1 MTGCATP
8 ASVRGVTPGT
18 ISPDQLTALLDQPA
32 PHALLDV
39 RERAAFE
46 RGHIFRATPLPRR
59 LLESRLPGLVTAPA
73 TLIVLYDAD
82 GQLSAL
88 AAPTL
93 AEMGYTEVFALTGG
107 LEAWRRAGLPVV
119 QGLNVPSKVFG
130 EHVLHERKT
139 PEITPLELAARM
151 AEGLDLVLVDT
162 RTPEEY
168 HRGCLPGAWSMP
180 GGELVLRI
188 GEVVERPDQTIVVH
202 CGGRTRSYLGA
213 ESLRR
218 MGLPNPIVAVKN
230 GTMGWQLDGLEL
242 ERGASRWPPAP
253 SEKSRARAL
262 EVAARLA
269 AEDGT
274 PLVSAEAVVE
284 RWTRRDREN
293 VALLDVRT
301 REEYEAGHVPGSVWA
316 PGGQAVQ
323 ATDEYVAVRAG
334 WLVLI
339 CDGFGRSIMTAG
351 WLKRMGFPRVAVLE
365 GGVPAWE
372 RSGRPIETEQPP
384 PVVFGY
390 EAARRVVERVPPGPL
405 GDAVVI
411 SVDPSDVYQRG
422 HVPGARWLGR
432 SRLEL
437 HVDRAAPDKSQ
448 HVLLTCADGVQS
460 TLAAATLRRLGYA
473 AARVLDGGLV
483 AWKAAGLEVETGP
496 GTMLDEAEDVVQKPY
511 ERGRAAMEA
520 YLRWEEALDP
530 RGVSPH
536 ALLPA
541 RPADSRGAPRDP
553 RGS

>member
-1 MTGCATP
+1 M
-8 ASVRGVTPGT
+8 TPGA
-18 ISPDQLTALLDQPA
+18 ISPDQLTTLLQQRDA
-32 PHALLDV
+32 HALLDV

-59 LLESRLPGLVTAPA
+59 LLETRLPMLVTAPG
-73 TLIVLYDAD
+73 TLVVLYDDD
-82 GQLSAL
+82 GRIATL
-88 AAPTL
+88 AAATL
-93 AEMGYTEVFALTGG
+93 GEMGYTEVFVLTGG
-107 LEAWRRAGLPVV
+107 FDAWRAGRPVV

-130 EHVLHERKT
+130 EHVLHDRKT
-139 PEITPLELAARM
+139 PEVTPLELSARM
-151 AEGLDLVLVDT
+151 AQGQDMVIVDT

-180 GGELVLRI
+180 GGELILRI

-253 SEKSRARAL
+253 SAASRARAR

-274 PLVSAEAVVE
+274 PLVSPDAVAE
-284 RWTRRDREN
+284 RWSHRDREN
-293 VALLDVRT
+293 VSMLDVRT
-301 REEYEAGHVPGSVWA
+301 REEYEAGHVPGSIWA

-351 WLKRMGFPRVAVLE
+351 WLKRMGFPHVAVLE

-372 RSGRPIETEQPP
+372 RSGRPLETGQPAP
-384 PVVFGY
+384 APFGY
-390 EAARRVVERVPPGPL
+390 EAAQRVVERVAPGPL
-405 GDAVVI
+405 GPSGLLGHDVVV
-411 SVDPSDVYQRG
+411 SVDPSDVYERG
-422 HVPGARWLGR
+422 HLPGAIWIGR
-432 SRLEL
+432 GQLEL
-437 HVDRAAPDKSQ
+437 TIGRAAPEPTRR
-448 HVLLTCADGVQS
+448 VLLTCADGVQS
-460 TLAAATLRRLGYA
+460 TLAAATLRRMGYA
-473 AARVLDGGLV
+473 EARVLDAGV
-483 AWKAAGLEVETGP
+483 AAWRAAGLPVETGL
-496 GTMLDEAEDVVQKPY
+496 GSMQGEADDVVQKPY

-520 YLRWEEALDP
+520 YLRWEEALDAH
-530 RGVSPH
+530 GVSPH
-536 ALLPA
+536 ALLPE
-541 RPADSRGAPRDP
+541 RPAAP
-553 RGS
+553 GSTR

>member
-1 MTGCATP
+1 M
-8 ASVRGVTPGT
+8 TPGA
-18 ISPDQLTALLDQPA
+18 ISPDQLTTLLQQRDA
-32 PHALLDV
+32 HALLDV

-59 LLESRLPGLVTAPA
+59 LLETRLPMLVTAA
-73 TLIVLYDAD
+73 GTLIVLYDDD
-82 GQLSAL
+82 GRIS
-88 AAPTL
+88 TL
-93 AEMGYTEVFALTGG
+93 TASTLGDMGYTEVFVLTGG
-107 LEAWRRAGLPVV
+107 FDAWRAGGRPVV

-130 EHVLHERKT
+130 EHVLHDRKT
-139 PEITPLELAARM
+139 PEVTPLELSARM
-151 AEGLDLVLVDT
+151 AQGQDMVIVDT

-180 GGELVLRI
+180 GGELILRI

-253 SEKSRARAL
+253 SAASRARAHD
-262 EVAARLA
+262 VATRLA

-274 PLVSAEAVVE
+274 PLVSPDAVAE
-284 RWTRRDREN
+284 RWSHRDREN
-293 VALLDVRT
+293 VSMLDVRT
-301 REEYEAGHVPGSVWA
+301 REEYEAGHVPGSIWA

-351 WLKRMGFPRVAVLE
+351 WLKRMGFPHVAVLE

-372 RSGRPIETEQPP
+372 RSGRPLETGPP
-384 PVVFGY
+384 APAPFGY
-390 EAARRVVERVPPGPL
+390 EAAQRVVERVAPGPL
-405 GDAVVI
+405 GPSGLLGHDVVV

-422 HVPGARWLGR
+422 HLPGAVWIGR
-432 SRLEL
+432 GRLEL
-437 HVDRAAPDKSQ
+437 AIAQAASDPARP
-448 HVLLTCADGVQS
+448 VLLTCADGVQS
-460 TLAAATLRRLGYA
+460 TLAAATLRRMGYA
-473 AARVLDGGLV
+473 TARVLDGGV
-483 AWKAAGLEVETGP
+483 AAWRAAGLPVETGP
-496 GTMLDEAEDVVQKPY
+496 GSMLGEADDVVQKPY
-511 ERGRAAMEA
+511 ERGRPAMEA
-520 YLRWEEALDP
+520 YLRWEEALDAH
-530 RGVSPH
+530 GVSPH
-536 ALLPA
+536 ALLPE
-541 RPADSRGAPRDP
+541 RPAAPGGAR
-553 RGS
+553 

>member
-1 MTGCATP
+1 M
-8 ASVRGVTPGT
+8 TPGT
-18 ISPDQLTALLDQPA
+18 ISPDQVTTLLQQRGA
-32 PHALLDV
+32 HALLDV

-59 LLESRLPGLVTAPA
+59 LLETRLPGLVTASG
-73 TLIVLYDAD
+73 TLIVLYDDD
-82 GQLSAL
+82 GRISTL
-88 AAPTL
+88 AAATL
-93 AEMGYTEVFALTGG
+93 GDMGYTEVFVLTGG
-107 LEAWRRAGLPVV
+107 FEAWRAAGGPVV

-130 EHVLHERKT
+130 EHVLHDRKT
-139 PEITPLELAARM
+139 PEVTPLELSARM
-151 AEGLDLVLVDT
+151 AQGQDMVIVDT

-180 GGELVLRI
+180 GGELILRI

-253 SEKSRARAL
+253 SAASRARAL
-262 EVAARLA
+262 DVATRLA

-274 PLVSAEAVVE
+274 PLVSPDAVAD
-284 RWTRRDREN
+284 RWSHRDREN
-293 VALLDVRT
+293 VSMLDVRT
-301 REEYEAGHVPGSVWA
+301 REEYEAGHVPGSIWA

-323 ATDEYVAVRAG
+323 ATDEYVAVRGG

-351 WLKRMGFPRVAVLE
+351 WLKRMGFPHVAVLE

-372 RSGRPIETEQPP
+372 RSGRPLETGQPA
-384 PVVFGY
+384 PVPFGY
-390 EAARRVVERVPPGPL
+390 EAAQRVVERVAPGPL
-405 GDAVVI
+405 GPSGPLGHDVVV

-422 HVPGARWLGR
+422 HLPGAVWIGR
-432 SRLEL
+432 GRLEL
-437 HVDRAAPDKSQ
+437 AIAQAAPDPARP
-448 HVLLTCADGVQS
+448 VLLTCADGVQS
-460 TLAAATLRRLGYA
+460 TLAAATLRRMGYA
-473 AARVLDGGLV
+473 TARVLDGGAA
-483 AWKAAGLEVETGP
+483 AWRAAGLPVETGP
-496 GTMLDEAEDVVQKPY
+496 GSMLGEADDVVQKPY

-520 YLRWEEALDP
+520 YLRWEEALDAH
-530 RGVSPH
+530 GVSPH
-536 ALLPA
+536 ALLPE
-541 RPADSRGAPRDP
+541 RPAAPGGAR
-553 RGS
+553 

>member
-1 MTGCATP
+1 M
-8 ASVRGVTPGT
+8 TPGA
-18 ISPDQLTALLDQPA
+18 ISPDQLTTLLQQRDA
-32 PHALLDV
+32 HALLDI

-59 LLESRLPGLVTAPA
+59 LLETRLPMLVTAPG
-73 TLIVLYDAD
+73 TLVVLYDDD
-82 GQLSAL
+82 GRIATL
-88 AAPTL
+88 AAATL
-93 AEMGYTEVFALTGG
+93 GEMGYTEVFVLTGG
-107 LEAWRRAGLPVV
+107 FDAWRAAGRPVV

-130 EHVLHERKT
+130 EHVLHDRQT
-139 PEITPLELAARM
+139 PEVTPLELSARM
-151 AEGLDLVLVDT
+151 AQGQDMVIVDT

-180 GGELVLRI
+180 GGELILRI

-253 SEKSRARAL
+253 SAASRARAR

-274 PLVSAEAVVE
+274 PLVSPDAVAE
-284 RWTRRDREN
+284 RWSHRDRES
-293 VALLDVRT
+293 VSMLDVRT
-301 REEYEAGHVPGSVWA
+301 REEYEAGHVPGSIWA

-351 WLKRMGFPRVAVLE
+351 WLKRMGFPHVAVLE

-372 RSGRPIETEQPP
+372 RSGRPLETGQPAP
-384 PVVFGY
+384 APFGY
-390 EAARRVVERVPPGPL
+390 EAAQRVVERVAPGPL
-405 GDAVVI
+405 GPSGLLGHDVVV

-422 HVPGARWLGR
+422 HLPGAIWIGR
-432 SRLEL
+432 GRLEL
-437 HVDRAAPDKSQ
+437 TIGRAAPDPTRR
-448 HVLLTCADGVQS
+448 VLLTCADGVQS
-460 TLAAATLRRLGYA
+460 TLAAATLRRMGYA
-473 AARVLDGGLV
+473 AARVLDGGV
-483 AWKAAGLEVETGP
+483 AAWRAAGLPIETGL
-496 GTMLDEAEDVVQKPY
+496 GSMQGEADDVVQKPY

-520 YLRWEEALDP
+520 YLRWEEALDAH
-530 RGVSPH
+530 GVSPH
-536 ALLPA
+536 ALLPE
-541 RPADSRGAPRDP
+541 RPAAP
-553 RGS
+553 GSTR

>member
-1 MTGCATP
+1 M
-8 ASVRGVTPGT
+8 TPGA
-18 ISPDQLTALLDQPA
+18 ISPEQLTALLDQPA

-46 RGHIFRATPLPRR
+46 RGHIYRATPLPRR
-59 LLESRLPGLVTAPA
+59 LVESRLPALVTAPA
-73 TLIVLYDAD
+73 TLIVLCDDD
-82 GQLSAL
+82 GQISAL

-93 AEMGYTEVFALTGG
+93 VEMGYTEVFALTGG
-107 LEAWRRAGLPVV
+107 LEAWRRAGCPVV

-139 PEITPLELAARM
+139 PEITPRELSARM
-151 AEGLDLVLVDT
+151 AEGHDMVIVDT

-168 HRGCLPGAWSMP
+168 HRGCLPGAFSMP
-180 GGELVLRI
+180 GGELMLRI
-188 GEVVERPDQTIVVH
+188 GELVERPDQTIVVH

-262 EVAARLA
+262 EVAARVA

-274 PLVSAEAVVE
+274 PLVSAEAVAE

-293 VALLDVRT
+293 VILLDVRT
-301 REEYEAGHVPGSVWA
+301 REEYEAGHVPGSHWA

-384 PVVFGY
+384 ALPFGY
-390 EAARRVVERVPPGPL
+390 EAARRVVEQVPPGPL
-405 GDAVVI
+405 DDAVVI

-437 HVDRAAPDKSQ
+437 HIGRAAPDKSQ

-460 TLAAATLRRLGYA
+460 TLAAATLRRMGYA
-473 AARVLDGGLV
+473 EARVLEGGV
-483 AWKAAGLEVETGP
+483 GAWKAAGLEVETGP
-496 GTMLDEAEDVVQKPY
+496 GTMLDEADDVVQKPY

-536 ALLPA
+536 ALLPE
-541 RPADSRGAPRDP
+541 RPADP
-553 RGS
+553 RGSPRHPRGSK

>member
-1 MTGCATP
+1 M
-8 ASVRGVTPGT
+8 TPGA
-18 ISPDQLTALLDQPA
+18 ISPDQLTTLLQQRDA
-32 PHALLDV
+32 HALLDV

-59 LLESRLPGLVTAPA
+59 LLETRLPMLVTAPG
-73 TLIVLYDAD
+73 TLVVLYDDD
-82 GQLSAL
+82 GGIATL
-88 AAPTL
+88 AAATL
-93 AEMGYTEVFALTGG
+93 GEMGYTEVFVLTGG
-107 LEAWRRAGLPVV
+107 FDAWRAGGRPVV

-130 EHVLHERKT
+130 EHVLHDRKT
-139 PEITPLELAARM
+139 PEVTPLELSARM
-151 AEGLDLVLVDT
+151 AQGQDMVIVDT

-180 GGELVLRI
+180 GGELILRI

-253 SEKSRARAL
+253 SAASRARAR

-274 PLVSAEAVVE
+274 PLVSPDAVAE
-284 RWTRRDREN
+284 RWSHRDREN
-293 VALLDVRT
+293 VSMLDVRT
-301 REEYEAGHVPGSVWA
+301 REEYEAGHVPGSIWA

-351 WLKRMGFPRVAVLE
+351 WLKRMGFPHVAVLE
-365 GGVPAWE
+365 GGVSAWE
-372 RSGRPIETEQPP
+372 RSGRPLETGQPAP
-384 PVVFGY
+384 APFGY
-390 EAARRVVERVPPGPL
+390 EAAQRVVERVAPGPL
-405 GDAVVI
+405 GPSGLLGHDVVV

-422 HVPGARWLGR
+422 HLPGAIWIGR
-432 SRLEL
+432 GRLEL
-437 HVDRAAPDKSQ
+437 AIGRAAPDPTRG
-448 HVLLTCADGVQS
+448 VLLTCADGVQS
-460 TLAAATLRRLGYA
+460 TLAAATLRRMGYA
-473 AARVLDGGLV
+473 AARVLDGGV
-483 AWKAAGLEVETGP
+483 AAWRAAGLPVETGL
-496 GTMLDEAEDVVQKPY
+496 GSMQGEADDVVQKPY

-520 YLRWEEALDP
+520 YLRWEEALDAH
-530 RGVSPH
+530 GVSPH
-536 ALLPA
+536 ALLPE
-541 RPADSRGAPRDP
+541 RPAAP
-553 RGS
+553 GSTR

>member
-1 MTGCATP
+1 M
-8 ASVRGVTPGT
+8 TPGA
-18 ISPDQLTALLDQPA
+18 ISPDQLTTLLQQRDA
-32 PHALLDV
+32 HALLDV

-59 LLESRLPGLVTAPA
+59 LLESRLPMLVTAPG
-73 TLIVLYDAD
+73 TLVVLYDDD
-82 GQLSAL
+82 GRIATL
-88 AAPTL
+88 AAATL
-93 AEMGYTEVFALTGG
+93 GEMGYTEVFVLTGG
-107 LEAWRRAGLPVV
+107 FDAWRAAGRPVV

-130 EHVLHERKT
+130 EHVLHDRKT
-139 PEITPLELAARM
+139 PEVTPLELSARM
-151 AEGLDLVLVDT
+151 AQGQDMVIVDT

-180 GGELVLRI
+180 GGELILRI

-253 SEKSRARAL
+253 SAASRARAL

-274 PLVSAEAVVE
+274 PLVSPDAVAE
-284 RWTRRDREN
+284 RWSHRDREN
-293 VALLDVRT
+293 VSMLDVRT
-301 REEYEAGHVPGSVWA
+301 REEYEAGHVPGSIWA

-351 WLKRMGFPRVAVLE
+351 WLKRMGFPHVAVLE

-372 RSGRPIETEQPP
+372 RSGRPLETGQPAP
-384 PVVFGY
+384 APFGY
-390 EAARRVVERVPPGPL
+390 EAAQRVVERVAPGPL
-405 GDAVVI
+405 GPSGLLGHDVVV

-422 HVPGARWLGR
+422 HLPGAIWIGR
-432 SRLEL
+432 GRLEL
-437 HVDRAAPDKSQ
+437 AIGRAAPDPTRR
-448 HVLLTCADGVQS
+448 VLLTCADGVQS
-460 TLAAATLRRLGYA
+460 TLAAATLRRMGYA
-473 AARVLDGGLV
+473 AARVLDGGV
-483 AWKAAGLEVETGP
+483 AAWRAAGLPVETGL
-496 GTMLDEAEDVVQKPY
+496 GSMQGEADDVVQKPY

-520 YLRWEEALDP
+520 YLRWEEALDAH
-530 RGVSPH
+530 GVSPH
-536 ALLPA
+536 ALLPE
-541 RPADSRGAPRDP
+541 RPAAP
-553 RGS
+553 GSTR

>member
-1 MTGCATP
+1 M
-8 ASVRGVTPGT
+8 TPGA
-18 ISPDQLTALLDQPA
+18 ISPDQLTTLLQQRDA
-32 PHALLDV
+32 HALLDV

-59 LLESRLPGLVTAPA
+59 LLETRLPMLVTAPG
-73 TLIVLYDAD
+73 TLVVLYDDD
-82 GQLSAL
+82 GRIATL
-88 AAPTL
+88 AAATL
-93 AEMGYTEVFALTGG
+93 GEMGYTEVFVLTGG
-107 LEAWRRAGLPVV
+107 FDAWRAAGRPVV

-130 EHVLHERKT
+130 EHVLHDRKT
-139 PEITPLELAARM
+139 PEVTPLELSARM
-151 AEGLDLVLVDT
+151 AQGQDMVIVDT

-180 GGELVLRI
+180 GGELILRI

-253 SEKSRARAL
+253 SAASRARAR

-274 PLVSAEAVVE
+274 PLVSPDAVAE
-284 RWTRRDREN
+284 RWSHRDRES
-293 VALLDVRT
+293 VSMLDVRT
-301 REEYEAGHVPGSVWA
+301 RGEYEAGHVPGSIWA

-351 WLKRMGFPRVAVLE
+351 WLKRMGFPHVAVLE
-365 GGVPAWE
+365 GGVSAWE
-372 RSGRPIETEQPP
+372 RSGRPLETGQPAP
-384 PVVFGY
+384 APFGY
-390 EAARRVVERVPPGPL
+390 EAAQRVVERVAPGPL
-405 GDAVVI
+405 GPSGLLGHDVVV

-422 HVPGARWLGR
+422 HLPGAIWIGR
-432 SRLEL
+432 GRLEL
-437 HVDRAAPDKSQ
+437 TIGRAAPDPTRR
-448 HVLLTCADGVQS
+448 VLLTCADGVQS
-460 TLAAATLRRLGYA
+460 TLAAATLRRMGYA
-473 AARVLDGGLV
+473 AARVLDGGV
-483 AWKAAGLEVETGP
+483 AAWRAAGLPVETGL
-496 GTMLDEAEDVVQKPY
+496 GSMQGEADDVVQKPY

-520 YLRWEEALDP
+520 YLRWEEALDAH
-530 RGVSPH
+530 GVSPH
-536 ALLPA
+536 ALLPE
-541 RPADSRGAPRDP
+541 RPAAP
-553 RGS
+553 GSTR

>member
-1 MTGCATP
+1 M
-8 ASVRGVTPGT
+8 TPGA
-18 ISPDQLTALLDQPA
+18 ISPDQLTTLLQQRDA
-32 PHALLDV
+32 HALLDV

-59 LLESRLPGLVTAPA
+59 LLESRLPMLVTAPG
-73 TLIVLYDAD
+73 TLVVLYDDD
-82 GQLSAL
+82 GRIATL
-88 AAPTL
+88 AAATL
-93 AEMGYTEVFALTGG
+93 GEMGYTEVFVLTGG
-107 LEAWRRAGLPVV
+107 FDAWRAAGRPVV

-130 EHVLHERKT
+130 EHVLHDRKT
-139 PEITPLELAARM
+139 PEVTPLELSARM
-151 AEGLDLVLVDT
+151 AQGQDMVIVDT

-180 GGELVLRI
+180 GGELILRI

-253 SEKSRARAL
+253 SAASRARAR

-274 PLVSAEAVVE
+274 PLVSPDAVAE
-284 RWTRRDREN
+284 RWSHRDREN
-293 VALLDVRT
+293 VSMLDVRT
-301 REEYEAGHVPGSVWA
+301 REEYEAGHVPGSIWA

-351 WLKRMGFPRVAVLE
+351 WLKRMGFPHVAVLE
-365 GGVPAWE
+365 GGVSAWE
-372 RSGRPIETEQPP
+372 RSGRPLETGQPAP
-384 PVVFGY
+384 APFGY
-390 EAARRVVERVPPGPL
+390 EAAQRVVERVAPGPL
-405 GDAVVI
+405 GPSGLLGHDVVV

-422 HVPGARWLGR
+422 HLPGAIWIGR
-432 SRLEL
+432 GRLEL
-437 HVDRAAPDKSQ
+437 AIGRAAPDPTR

-460 TLAAATLRRLGYA
+460 TLAAATLRRMGYA
-473 AARVLDGGLV
+473 AARVLDGGV
-483 AWKAAGLEVETGP
+483 AAWRAAGLPVETGL
-496 GTMLDEAEDVVQKPY
+496 GSMQGEADDVVQKPY

-520 YLRWEEALDP
+520 YLRWEEALDAH
-530 RGVSPH
+530 GVSPH
-536 ALLPA
+536 ALLPE
-541 RPADSRGAPRDP
+541 RPAAP
-553 RGS
+553 GSTR

>member
-1 MTGCATP
+1 M
-8 ASVRGVTPGT
+8 TPGT
-18 ISPDQLTALLDQPA
+18 ISPDQVTTLLQQRGA
-32 PHALLDV
+32 HALLDV

-59 LLESRLPGLVTAPA
+59 LLETRLPGLVTASG
-73 TLIVLYDAD
+73 TLIVLYDDD
-82 GQLSAL
+82 GRISTL
-88 AAPTL
+88 AAATL
-93 AEMGYTEVFALTGG
+93 GDMGYTEVFVLTGG
-107 LEAWRRAGLPVV
+107 FEAWRAAGGPVV

-130 EHVLHERKT
+130 EHVLHDRKT
-139 PEITPLELAARM
+139 PEVTPLELSARM
-151 AEGLDLVLVDT
+151 AQGQDMVIVDT

-180 GGELVLRI
+180 GGELILRI

-253 SEKSRARAL
+253 SAASRARAL
-262 EVAARLA
+262 DVATRLA

-274 PLVSAEAVVE
+274 PLVSPDAVAD
-284 RWTRRDREN
+284 RWSHRDREN
-293 VALLDVRT
+293 VSMLDVRT
-301 REEYEAGHVPGSVWA
+301 REEYEAGHVPGSIWA

-323 ATDEYVAVRAG
+323 ATDEYVAVRGG

-351 WLKRMGFPRVAVLE
+351 WLKRMGFLHVAVLE

-372 RSGRPIETEQPP
+372 RSGRPLETGQPA
-384 PVVFGY
+384 PVPFGY
-390 EAARRVVERVPPGPL
+390 EAAQRVVERVAPGPL
-405 GDAVVI
+405 GPSGPLGHDVVV

-422 HVPGARWLGR
+422 HLPGAVWIGR
-432 SRLEL
+432 GRLEL
-437 HVDRAAPDKSQ
+437 AIAQAAPDPARP
-448 HVLLTCADGVQS
+448 VLLTCADGVQS
-460 TLAAATLRRLGYA
+460 TLAAATLRRMGYA
-473 AARVLDGGLV
+473 TARVLDGGV
-483 AWKAAGLEVETGP
+483 AAWRAAGLPVETGP
-496 GTMLDEAEDVVQKPY
+496 GSMLEEADDVVQKPY

-520 YLRWEEALDP
+520 YLRWEEALDAH
-530 RGVSPH
+530 GVSPH
-536 ALLPA
+536 ALLPE
-541 RPADSRGAPRDP
+541 RPAAPGGAR
-553 RGS
+553 

>member
-1 MTGCATP
+1 M
-8 ASVRGVTPGT
+8 TPGA
-18 ISPDQLTALLDQPA
+18 ISPDQLTTLLQQRDA
-32 PHALLDV
+32 HALLDV

-59 LLESRLPGLVTAPA
+59 LLETRLPMLVTAPG
-73 TLIVLYDAD
+73 TLVVLYDDD
-82 GQLSAL
+82 GRIATL
-88 AAPTL
+88 AAATL
-93 AEMGYTEVFALTGG
+93 GEMGYTEVFVLTGG
-107 LEAWRRAGLPVV
+107 FDAWRAAGRPVV

-130 EHVLHERKT
+130 EHVLHDRKT
-139 PEITPLELAARM
+139 PEVTPLELSARM
-151 AEGLDLVLVDT
+151 AQGQDMVIVDT

-180 GGELVLRI
+180 GGELILRI

-253 SEKSRARAL
+253 SAASRARAR

-274 PLVSAEAVVE
+274 PLVSPDAVAE
-284 RWTRRDREN
+284 RWSHRDREN
-293 VALLDVRT
+293 VSMLDVRT
-301 REEYEAGHVPGSVWA
+301 REEYEAGHVPGSIWA

-351 WLKRMGFPRVAVLE
+351 WLKRMGFPHVAVLE

-372 RSGRPIETEQPP
+372 RSGRPLETGQPA
-384 PVVFGY
+384 PVPFGY
-390 EAARRVVERVPPGPL
+390 EAAQRVVERVAPGPL
-405 GDAVVI
+405 GPSGLLGHDVVV

-422 HVPGARWLGR
+422 HLPGAIWIGR
-432 SRLEL
+432 GRLEL
-437 HVDRAAPDKSQ
+437 TIGRAAPDPTRR
-448 HVLLTCADGVQS
+448 VLLTCADGVQS
-460 TLAAATLRRLGYA
+460 TLAAATLRRMGYA
-473 AARVLDGGLV
+473 AARVLDGGV
-483 AWKAAGLEVETGP
+483 AAWGAAGLPVETGL
-496 GTMLDEAEDVVQKPY
+496 GSMQGEADDVVQKPY

-520 YLRWEEALDP
+520 YLRWEEALDAH
-530 RGVSPH
+530 GVSPH
-536 ALLPA
+536 ALLPE
-541 RPADSRGAPRDP
+541 RPAAP
-553 RGS
+553 GSTR

>member
-1 MTGCATP
+1 M
-8 ASVRGVTPGT
+8 TPGT
-18 ISPDQLTALLDQPA
+18 ISPDQLTTLLQQRDA
-32 PHALLDV
+32 HALLDV

-59 LLESRLPGLVTAPA
+59 LLETRLPMLVTAA
-73 TLIVLYDAD
+73 GTLIVLYDDD
-82 GQLSAL
+82 GRISTL
-88 AAPTL
+88 AASTL
-93 AEMGYTEVFALTGG
+93 GDMGYTEVFVLTGG
-107 LEAWRRAGLPVV
+107 FNAWRAAGRPVV

-130 EHVLHERKT
+130 EHVLHDRKT
-139 PEITPLELAARM
+139 PEVTPLELSARM
-151 AEGLDLVLVDT
+151 AQGQDMVIVDT

-180 GGELVLRI
+180 GGELILRI

-253 SEKSRARAL
+253 SAASRARAL
-262 EVAARLA
+262 DVATRLA

-274 PLVSAEAVVE
+274 PLVSPDAVAE
-284 RWTRRDREN
+284 RWSHRDREN
-293 VALLDVRT
+293 VSMLDVRT
-301 REEYEAGHVPGSVWA
+301 REEYEAGHVPGSIWA

-323 ATDEYVAVRAG
+323 ATDEYVAVGAG

-351 WLKRMGFPRVAVLE
+351 WLKRMGFPHVAVLE

-372 RSGRPIETEQPP
+372 RSGRPLETGPP
-384 PVVFGY
+384 SPAPFGY
-390 EAARRVVERVPPGPL
+390 EAAQRVVERVAPGPL
-405 GDAVVI
+405 GDDVVV

-422 HVPGARWLGR
+422 HLPGAIWIGR
-432 SRLEL
+432 GRLEL
-437 HVDRAAPDKSQ
+437 AIGQAAPDPTRR
-448 HVLLTCADGVQS
+448 VLLTCADGVQS
-460 TLAAATLRRLGYA
+460 TLAAATLRRMGYA
-473 AARVLDGGLV
+473 AARVLDGGV
-483 AWKAAGLEVETGP
+483 AAWRAAGLPVETGL
-496 GTMLDEAEDVVQKPY
+496 GSMLGEADDVVQKPY

-520 YLRWEEALDP
+520 YLRWEEALDAH
-530 RGVSPH
+530 GVSPH
-536 ALLPA
+536 ALLPE
-541 RPADSRGAPRDP
+541 RPAGPANIR
-553 RGS
+553 

>member
-1 MTGCATP
+1 M
-8 ASVRGVTPGT
+8 TPGA
-18 ISPDQLTALLDQPA
+18 ISPDQLTTLLQQRDA
-32 PHALLDV
+32 HALLDV

-59 LLESRLPGLVTAPA
+59 LLETRLPMLVTAPG
-73 TLIVLYDAD
+73 TLVVLYDDD
-82 GQLSAL
+82 GRIATL
-88 AAPTL
+88 AAATL
-93 AEMGYTEVFALTGG
+93 GEMGYTEVFVLTGG
-107 LEAWRRAGLPVV
+107 FDAWRAAGRPVV

-130 EHVLHERKT
+130 EHVLHDRKT
-139 PEITPLELAARM
+139 PEVTPLELSARM
-151 AEGLDLVLVDT
+151 AQGQDMVIVDT

-180 GGELVLRI
+180 GGELILRI

-253 SEKSRARAL
+253 SAASRARAR

-274 PLVSAEAVVE
+274 PLVSPDAVAE
-284 RWTRRDREN
+284 RWSHRDREN
-293 VALLDVRT
+293 VSMLDVRT
-301 REEYEAGHVPGSVWA
+301 REEYEAGHVPGSIWA

-351 WLKRMGFPRVAVLE
+351 WLKRMGFPHVAVLE
-365 GGVPAWE
+365 GGVSAWE
-372 RSGRPIETEQPP
+372 RSGRPLETGQPAP
-384 PVVFGY
+384 APFGY
-390 EAARRVVERVPPGPL
+390 EAAQRVVERVAPGPL
-405 GDAVVI
+405 GPSGLLGHDVVV

-422 HVPGARWLGR
+422 HLPGAIWIGR
-432 SRLEL
+432 GRLEL
-437 HVDRAAPDKSQ
+437 TIGRAAPDPTRR
-448 HVLLTCADGVQS
+448 VLLTCADGVQS
-460 TLAAATLRRLGYA
+460 TLAAATLRRMGYA
-473 AARVLDGGLV
+473 AARVLDGGV
-483 AWKAAGLEVETGP
+483 AAWRAAGLPVETGL
-496 GTMLDEAEDVVQKPY
+496 GSMQGEADDVVQKPY

-520 YLRWEEALDP
+520 YLRWEEALDAH
-530 RGVSPH
+530 GVSPH
-536 ALLPA
+536 ALLPE
-541 RPADSRGAPRDP
+541 RPAAP
-553 RGS
+553 GSTR

>member
-1 MTGCATP
+1 M
-8 ASVRGVTPGT
+8 TPGA
-18 ISPDQLTALLDQPA
+18 ISPDQVTTLLQQRGA
-32 PHALLDV
+32 HALLDV

-59 LLESRLPGLVTAPA
+59 LLETRLPGLVTASG
-73 TLIVLYDAD
+73 TLIVLYDDD
-82 GQLSAL
+82 GRISTL
-88 AAPTL
+88 AAATL
-93 AEMGYTEVFALTGG
+93 GDMGYTEVFVLTGG
-107 LEAWRRAGLPVV
+107 FEAWRAAGGPVV

-130 EHVLHERKT
+130 EHVLHDRKT
-139 PEITPLELAARM
+139 PEVTPLELSARM
-151 AEGLDLVLVDT
+151 AQGQDMVIVDT

-180 GGELVLRI
+180 GGELILRI

-253 SEKSRARAL
+253 SAASRARAL
-262 EVAARLA
+262 DVATRLA

-274 PLVSAEAVVE
+274 PLVSPDAVAD
-284 RWTRRDREN
+284 RWSHRDREN
-293 VALLDVRT
+293 VSMLDVRT
-301 REEYEAGHVPGSVWA
+301 REEYEAGHVPGSIWA

-323 ATDEYVAVRAG
+323 ATDEYVAVRGG

-351 WLKRMGFPRVAVLE
+351 WLKRMGFPHVAVLE

-372 RSGRPIETEQPP
+372 RSGRPLETGQPA
-384 PVVFGY
+384 PVPFGY
-390 EAARRVVERVPPGPL
+390 EAAQRVVERVAPGPL
-405 GDAVVI
+405 GPSGPLGHDVVV

-422 HVPGARWLGR
+422 HLPGAVWIGR
-432 SRLEL
+432 GRLEL
-437 HVDRAAPDKSQ
+437 AIAQAAPDPARP
-448 HVLLTCADGVQS
+448 VLLTCADGVQS
-460 TLAAATLRRLGYA
+460 TLAAATLRRMGYA
-473 AARVLDGGLV
+473 TARVLDGGV
-483 AWKAAGLEVETGP
+483 AAWRAAGLPVETGP
-496 GTMLDEAEDVVQKPY
+496 GSMLGEADDVVQKPY

-520 YLRWEEALDP
+520 YLRWEEALDAH
-530 RGVSPH
+530 GVSPH
-536 ALLPA
+536 ALLPE
-541 RPADSRGAPRDP
+541 RPAAPGGAR
-553 RGS
+553 

>member
-1 MTGCATP
+1 MTTGA
-8 ASVRGVTPGT
+8 
-18 ISPDQLTALLDQPA
+18 ISPDQLTTLLQQRGA
-32 PHALLDV
+32 HALLDV

-59 LLESRLPGLVTAPA
+59 LLETRLPMLVTAA
-73 TLIVLYDAD
+73 GTLIVLYDDD
-82 GQLSAL
+82 GRIATL
-88 AAPTL
+88 AASTL
-93 AEMGYTEVFALTGG
+93 ADMGYSEVFVLTGG
-107 LEAWRRAGLPVV
+107 FDAWRAEARPVV

-130 EHVLHERKT
+130 EHVLHDRKT
-139 PEITPLELAARM
+139 PEVTPLELSARM
-151 AEGLDLVLVDT
+151 AQGQDMVIVDT

-180 GGELVLRI
+180 GGELILRI

-253 SEKSRARAL
+253 SAASRARAL
-262 EVAARLA
+262 DVATRLA

-274 PLVSAEAVVE
+274 PLVSPDAVAE
-284 RWTRRDREN
+284 RWSHRDREN
-293 VALLDVRT
+293 VSMLDVRT
-301 REEYEAGHVPGSVWA
+301 REEYEAGHVPGSIWA

-351 WLKRMGFPRVAVLE
+351 WLKRMGFPHVAVLE

-372 RSGRPIETEQPP
+372 RSGRPLETGPP
-384 PVVFGY
+384 APAPFGY
-390 EAARRVVERVPPGPL
+390 EAAQRVVDRVAPGPL
-405 GDAVVI
+405 GEDVVV

-422 HVPGARWLGR
+422 HLPGAIWIGR
-432 SRLEL
+432 GRLEL
-437 HVDRAAPDKSQ
+437 AIGQAAPDPTRR
-448 HVLLTCADGVQS
+448 VLLTCADGVQS
-460 TLAAATLRRLGYA
+460 TLAAATLRRMGYA
-473 AARVLDGGLV
+473 AARVLGGGV
-483 AWKAAGLEVETGP
+483 AAWRAAGLPVETGL
-496 GTMLDEAEDVVQKPY
+496 GSMLGEADDVVQKPY

-520 YLRWEEALDP
+520 YLRWEEALDAH
-530 RGVSPH
+530 GVSPH
-536 ALLPA
+536 ALLPE
-541 RPADSRGAPRDP
+541 RPAGP
-553 RGS
+553 GSTR

>member
-1 MTGCATP
+1 M
-8 ASVRGVTPGT
+8 TPGA
-18 ISPDQLTALLDQPA
+18 ISPDQLTTLLQQRDG
-32 PHALLDV
+32 HALLDV

-59 LLESRLPGLVTAPA
+59 LLETRLPMLVTAPG
-73 TLIVLYDAD
+73 TLVVLYDDD
-82 GQLSAL
+82 GRIATL
-88 AAPTL
+88 AAATL
-93 AEMGYTEVFALTGG
+93 GEMGYTEVFVLTGG
-107 LEAWRRAGLPVV
+107 FDAWRAAGRPVV

-130 EHVLHERKT
+130 EHVLHDRKT
-139 PEITPLELAARM
+139 PEVTPLELSARM
-151 AEGLDLVLVDT
+151 AQGQDMVIVDT

-180 GGELVLRI
+180 GGELILRI

-253 SEKSRARAL
+253 SAASRARAR

-269 AEDGT
+269 VEDGT
-274 PLVSAEAVVE
+274 PLVSPDAVAE
-284 RWTRRDREN
+284 RWSHRDRES
-293 VALLDVRT
+293 VSMLDVRT
-301 REEYEAGHVPGSVWA
+301 REEYEAGHVPGSIWA

-351 WLKRMGFPRVAVLE
+351 WLKRMGFPHVAVLE

-372 RSGRPIETEQPP
+372 RSGRPLETGHPAP
-384 PVVFGY
+384 APFGY
-390 EAARRVVERVPPGPL
+390 EAAQRVVERVAPGPL
-405 GDAVVI
+405 GPSGLLGHDVVV

-422 HVPGARWLGR
+422 HLPGAIWIGR
-432 SRLEL
+432 GRLEL
-437 HVDRAAPDKSQ
+437 AIGQAAPDPTRR
-448 HVLLTCADGVQS
+448 VLLTCADGVQS
-460 TLAAATLRRLGYA
+460 TLAAATLRRMGYA
-473 AARVLDGGLV
+473 EARVLDGGV
-483 AWKAAGLEVETGP
+483 AAWRAAGLPVETGL
-496 GTMLDEAEDVVQKPY
+496 GSMQGEADDVVQKPY

-520 YLRWEEALDP
+520 YLRWEEALDAH
-530 RGVSPH
+530 GVSPH
-536 ALLPA
+536 ALLPE
-541 RPADSRGAPRDP
+541 RPAAP
-553 RGS
+553 GSTR

>member
-1 MTGCATP
+1 MTP
-8 ASVRGVTPGT
+8 AT
-18 ISPDQLTALLDQPA
+18 ISPEQLAALLEQSA
-32 PHALLDV
+32 PHALLDL

-59 LLESRLPGLVTAPA
+59 LLEIRLPALVTATA
-73 TLIVLYDAD
+73 TLIVLCDDD
-82 GQLSAL
+82 GRLAAL

-93 AEMGYTEVFALTGG
+93 GEMGYTEVFVLAGG
-107 LEAWRRAGLPVV
+107 LEAWRRAGRPTV

-139 PEITPLELAARM
+139 PEITPLELSARM
-151 AEGLDLVLVDT
+151 AEGRDMVIVDT

-188 GEVVERPDQTIVVH
+188 GEVVERPEQTIVVH

-242 ERGASRWPPAP
+242 ERGATRWPPAP
-253 SEKSRARAL
+253 SEASHRSAL

-274 PLVSAEAVVE
+274 PLVSPEAVEE
-284 RWTRRDREN
+284 RYRHRDREN
-293 VALLDVRT
+293 VTLLDVRT

-323 ATDEYVAVRAG
+323 ATDEYVAVRGG

-339 CDGFGRSIMTAG
+339 CDGFGRSVMTAG
-351 WLKRMGFPRVAVLE
+351 WLKRMGYPHVVVME
-365 GGVPAWE
+365 GGVAAWKG
-372 RSGRPIETEQPP
+372 SGRSLEAGLPA
-384 PVVFGY
+384 PVPFGY
-390 EAARRVVERVPPGPL
+390 EAARRVVERIAPGAL
-405 GDAVVI
+405 GDAAVI
-411 SVDPSDVYQRG
+411 SVDPSDLYLRG
-422 HVPGARWLGR
+422 HVPGAVWIGR
-432 SRLEL
+432 GRLEL
-437 HVDRAAPDKSQ
+437 GIERVAPDKRRQ
-448 HVLLTCADGVQS
+448 LAVTCADGVQS

-473 AARVLDGGLV
+473 AAGVLDGGLA
-483 AWKAAGLEVETGP
+483 AWKASGLPVETGP
-496 GTMLDEAEDVVQKPY
+496 GIMLDEPDDVVQKPY

-520 YLRWEEALDP
+520 YLRWEEALDLHG
-530 RGVSPH
+530 RSPY
-536 ALLPA
+536 ALLVD
-541 RPADSRGAPRDP
+541 RPTDLGESR
-553 RGS
+553 

>member
-1 MTGCATP
+1 M
-8 ASVRGVTPGT
+8 TPGT
-18 ISPDQLTALLDQPA
+18 ISPDQLTTLLQQRGA
-32 PHALLDV
+32 HALLDV

-59 LLESRLPGLVTAPA
+59 LLETRLPMLVTAPG
-73 TLIVLYDAD
+73 TLVVLYDDD
-82 GQLSAL
+82 GRIATL
-88 AAPTL
+88 AAATL
-93 AEMGYTEVFALTGG
+93 GEMGYTEVFVLTGG
-107 LEAWRRAGLPVV
+107 FDAWRAAGRPVV

-130 EHVLHERKT
+130 EHVLHDRKT
-139 PEITPLELAARM
+139 PEVTPLELSARM
-151 AEGLDLVLVDT
+151 AQGQDMVIVDT

-180 GGELVLRI
+180 GGELILRI

-253 SEKSRARAL
+253 SAASRARAR

-274 PLVSAEAVVE
+274 PLVSPDAVAE
-284 RWTRRDREN
+284 RWSHRDREN
-293 VALLDVRT
+293 VSMLDVRT
-301 REEYEAGHVPGSVWA
+301 REEYETGHVPGSIWA

-351 WLKRMGFPRVAVLE
+351 WLKRMGFPHVAVLE

-372 RSGRPIETEQPP
+372 RSGRLLETGQPAP
-384 PVVFGY
+384 APFGY
-390 EAARRVVERVPPGPL
+390 EAAQRVVERVAPGPL
-405 GDAVVI
+405 GDDVVV

-422 HVPGARWLGR
+422 HLPGAIWIGR
-432 SRLEL
+432 GRLEL
-437 HVDRAAPDKSQ
+437 TIGRAAPDPTRR
-448 HVLLTCADGVQS
+448 VLLTCADGVQS
-460 TLAAATLRRLGYA
+460 TLAAATLRRMGYA
-473 AARVLDGGLV
+473 AARVLDGGV
-483 AWKAAGLEVETGP
+483 AAWRAAGLPVETGL
-496 GTMLDEAEDVVQKPY
+496 GSMQGEADDVVQKPY

-520 YLRWEEALDP
+520 YLRWEEALDAH
-530 RGVSPH
+530 GVSPH
-536 ALLPA
+536 ALLPE
-541 RPADSRGAPRDP
+541 RPAAP
-553 RGS
+553 GSTR

>member
-1 MTGCATP
+1 M
-8 ASVRGVTPGT
+8 TPGA
-18 ISPDQLTALLDQPA
+18 ISPDQVTTLLQQRGA
-32 PHALLDV
+32 HALLDV

-59 LLESRLPGLVTAPA
+59 LLETRLPGLVTASG
-73 TLIVLYDAD
+73 TLIVLYDDD
-82 GQLSAL
+82 GRISTL
-88 AAPTL
+88 AAATL
-93 AEMGYTEVFALTGG
+93 GDMGYTEVFVLTGG
-107 LEAWRRAGLPVV
+107 FEAWRAAGGPVV

-130 EHVLHERKT
+130 EHVLHDRKT
-139 PEITPLELAARM
+139 PEVTPLELSARM
-151 AEGLDLVLVDT
+151 AQGQDMVIVDT

-180 GGELVLRI
+180 GGELILRI

-253 SEKSRARAL
+253 SAASRARAL
-262 EVAARLA
+262 DVATRLA

-274 PLVSAEAVVE
+274 PLVSPDAVAD
-284 RWTRRDREN
+284 RWSHRDREN
-293 VALLDVRT
+293 VSMLDVRT
-301 REEYEAGHVPGSVWA
+301 REEYEAGHVPGSIWA

-351 WLKRMGFPRVAVLE
+351 WLKRMGFPHVAVLE

-372 RSGRPIETEQPP
+372 RSGRPLETGQPA
-384 PVVFGY
+384 PVPFGY
-390 EAARRVVERVPPGPL
+390 EAAQRVVERVAPGPL
-405 GDAVVI
+405 GPSGPLGHDVVV

-422 HVPGARWLGR
+422 HLPGAVWIGR
-432 SRLEL
+432 GRLEL
-437 HVDRAAPDKSQ
+437 AFAQAAPDPARP
-448 HVLLTCADGVQS
+448 VLLTCADGVQS
-460 TLAAATLRRLGYA
+460 TLAAATLRRMGYA
-473 AARVLDGGLV
+473 TARVLDGGV
-483 AWKAAGLEVETGP
+483 AAWRAAGLPVETGP
-496 GTMLDEAEDVVQKPY
+496 GSMLGEADDVVQKPY
-511 ERGRAAMEA
+511 ERGRPAMEA
-520 YLRWEEALDP
+520 YLRWEEALDAH
-530 RGVSPH
+530 GVSPH
-536 ALLPA
+536 ALLPE
-541 RPADSRGAPRDP
+541 RPAAPGGAR
-553 RGS
+553 

>member
-1 MTGCATP
+1 M
-8 ASVRGVTPGT
+8 TPGA
-18 ISPDQLTALLDQPA
+18 ISPDQLTTLLQQRDA
-32 PHALLDV
+32 HAFLDV

-59 LLESRLPGLVTAPA
+59 LLETRLPMLVSAPG
-73 TLIVLYDAD
+73 TLVVLYDDD
-82 GQLSAL
+82 GRIATL
-88 AAPTL
+88 AAATL
-93 AEMGYTEVFALTGG
+93 GEMGYTEVFVLTGG
-107 LEAWRRAGLPVV
+107 FDAWRAAGRPVV

-130 EHVLHERKT
+130 EHVLHDRKT
-139 PEITPLELAARM
+139 PEVTPLELSARM
-151 AEGLDLVLVDT
+151 AQGQDMVIVDT

-180 GGELVLRI
+180 GGELILRI

-253 SEKSRARAL
+253 SAASRARAR

-274 PLVSAEAVVE
+274 PLVSPDAVAE
-284 RWTRRDREN
+284 RWSHRDRES
-293 VALLDVRT
+293 VSMLDVRT
-301 REEYEAGHVPGSVWA
+301 REEYEAGHVPGSIWA

-351 WLKRMGFPRVAVLE
+351 WLKRMGFPHVAVLE

-372 RSGRPIETEQPP
+372 RSSRSLETGQPAP
-384 PVVFGY
+384 APFGY
-390 EAARRVVERVPPGPL
+390 EAAQRVVERVAPGPL
-405 GDAVVI
+405 GPSGLLGHDVVV

-422 HVPGARWLGR
+422 HLPGAIWIGR
-432 SRLEL
+432 GRLEL
-437 HVDRAAPDKSQ
+437 TIGRAVPDPTR

-460 TLAAATLRRLGYA
+460 TLAAATLRRMGYA
-473 AARVLDGGLV
+473 AARVLDGGV
-483 AWKAAGLEVETGP
+483 HAWSAAGLPVETGL
-496 GTMLDEAEDVVQKPY
+496 GSMLGEADDVVQKPY

-520 YLRWEEALDP
+520 YLRWEEALDAH
-530 RGVSPH
+530 GVSPH
-536 ALLPA
+536 ALLPE
-541 RPADSRGAPRDP
+541 RPAAP
-553 RGS
+553 GSTR

>member
-1 MTGCATP
+1 M
-8 ASVRGVTPGT
+8 TPGA
-18 ISPDQLTALLDQPA
+18 ISPDQLTTLLQQRDA
-32 PHALLDV
+32 HALLDV

-59 LLESRLPGLVTAPA
+59 LLESRLPMLVTAPG
-73 TLIVLYDAD
+73 TLVVLYDDD
-82 GQLSAL
+82 GRIATL
-88 AAPTL
+88 AAATL
-93 AEMGYTEVFALTGG
+93 GEMGYTEVFVLTGG
-107 LEAWRRAGLPVV
+107 FDAWRAGGRPVV

-130 EHVLHERKT
+130 EHVLHDRKT
-139 PEITPLELAARM
+139 PEVTPLELSARM
-151 AEGLDLVLVDT
+151 AQGQDMVIVDT

-180 GGELVLRI
+180 GGELILRI

-253 SEKSRARAL
+253 SAASRARAR

-274 PLVSAEAVVE
+274 PLVSPDAVAE
-284 RWTRRDREN
+284 RWSHRDRES
-293 VALLDVRT
+293 VSMLDVRT
-301 REEYEAGHVPGSVWA
+301 REEYEAGHVPGSIWA

-351 WLKRMGFPRVAVLE
+351 WLKRMGFPHVAVLE
-365 GGVPAWE
+365 GGVSAWE
-372 RSGRPIETEQPP
+372 RSGRPLESGQPAP
-384 PVVFGY
+384 APFGY
-390 EAARRVVERVPPGPL
+390 EAAQRVVERVAPGPL
-405 GDAVVI
+405 GPSGLLGHDVVV

-422 HVPGARWLGR
+422 HLPGAIWIGR
-432 SRLEL
+432 GRLEL
-437 HVDRAAPDKSQ
+437 AIGRAAPDPTR

-460 TLAAATLRRLGYA
+460 TLAAATLRRMGYA
-473 AARVLDGGLV
+473 AARVLDGGV
-483 AWKAAGLEVETGP
+483 AAWRAAGLPVETGL
-496 GTMLDEAEDVVQKPY
+496 GSMQGEADDVVQKPY

-520 YLRWEEALDP
+520 YLRWEEALDAH
-530 RGVSPH
+530 GVSPH
-536 ALLPA
+536 ALLPE
-541 RPADSRGAPRDP
+541 RPAAP
-553 RGS
+553 GSTR

>member
-1 MTGCATP
+1 M
-8 ASVRGVTPGT
+8 TPGT
-18 ISPDQLTALLDQPA
+18 ISPDQLAALLEQPA

-59 LLESRLPGLVTAPA
+59 LLETRLPVLVTAPA
-73 TLIVLYDAD
+73 TLLVLCDDD
-82 GQLSAL
+82 GRLAAL
-88 AAPTL
+88 TAPTL
-93 AEMGYTEVFALTGG
+93 AEMGYTEVFALAGG
-107 LEAWRRAGLPVV
+107 LEAWRRAGRPVV

-139 PEITPLELAARM
+139 PEITPLELSARM
-151 AEGLDLVLVDT
+151 AEGRDMVIVDT

-180 GGELVLRI
+180 GGELILRI
-188 GEVVERPDQTIVVH
+188 GLVVERPDQTIVVH

-242 ERGASRWPPAP
+242 ERGATRWPPPPTEA
-253 SEKSRARAL
+253 SRARAL

-274 PLVSAEAVVE
+274 PLVSPEAVDE
-284 RWTRRDREN
+284 RYRQRDREN
-293 VALLDVRT
+293 VTLLDVRT

-323 ATDEYVAVRAG
+323 ATDEYVAVRGG

-351 WLKRMGFPRVAVLE
+351 WLRRMGFPHVAVME
-365 GGVPAWE
+365 GGVPAWA
-372 RSGRPIETEQPP
+372 RSGRPLETGPP
-384 PVVFGY
+384 TPTPLGY
-390 EAARRVVERVPPGPL
+390 EAAQRVVERVSPGPL

-411 SVDPSDVYQRG
+411 SVDPSDVYLRG
-422 HVPGARWLGR
+422 HVPGAAWIGR
-432 SRLEL
+432 GRLEL
-437 HVDRAAPDKSQ
+437 GIDRAAPDKDRR
-448 HVLLTCADGVQS
+448 VVLTCADGVQS
-460 TLAAATLRRLGYA
+460 TLAAATLRRLGYRA
-473 AARVLDGGLV
+473 AVVLDGGLA
-483 AWKAAGLEVETGP
+483 AWKAAGLPVESGP
-496 GTMLDEAEDVVQKPY
+496 GTMLDEADDVVQKPY

-530 RGVSPH
+530 RGVSPY
-536 ALLPA
+536 ALLPE
-541 RPADSRGAPRDP
+541 RPADAPRP
-553 RGS
+553 R